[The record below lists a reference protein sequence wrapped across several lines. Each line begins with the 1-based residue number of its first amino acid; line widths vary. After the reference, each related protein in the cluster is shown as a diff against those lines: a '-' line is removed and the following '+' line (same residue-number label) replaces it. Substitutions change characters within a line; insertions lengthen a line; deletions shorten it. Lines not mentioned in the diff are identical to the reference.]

1 MHTQT
6 DNRPRRLVRFDLPP
20 ETVEE
25 VDRLADAETISRAAW
40 IGRLRRRL
48 FIRQDEIEQWGEAI
62 RDEEAA

>member
-6 DNRPRRLVRFDLPP
+6 DNRPRRLVAFDLPP

-25 VDRLADAETISRAAW
+25 IDRLADAETISRAAW
-40 IGRLRRRL
+40 M
-48 FIRQDEIEQWGEAI
+48 QWAEAI